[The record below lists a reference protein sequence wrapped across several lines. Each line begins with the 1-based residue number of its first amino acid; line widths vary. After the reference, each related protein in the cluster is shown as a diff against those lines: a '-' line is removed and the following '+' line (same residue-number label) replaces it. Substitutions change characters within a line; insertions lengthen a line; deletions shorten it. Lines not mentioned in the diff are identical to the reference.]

1 VSGKHDGP
9 LVVIGDTLLDIDL
22 EGQAGKIAP
31 DAPVPVLA
39 DVAEQLR
46 AGGAGLAA
54 DIAASLGDRDVVLVT
69 ALADDDAGR
78 RLREQLDGT
87 RLIALRQEGETQIK
101 QRLRADGQTLLRIDA
116 GCPGDVTGPV
126 PDELDG
132 LLAQAAAVLVS
143 DYGRGVAAHPPVT
156 ERLRAVAAR
165 RPVVWDPHL
174 RGPAPV
180 PGTRLVTPNRGE
192 ADELFSRVG
201 GSLGR
206 GLGPVTRAH
215 RQAEALVEAWGVH
228 AVAITLGKQGAL
240 LSYGSG
246 VPQLVPTTP
255 VTGGDVCG
263 AGDSFTAAAALAL
276 AAGAVTSE
284 AVAAGV
290 QTAGD
295 FVAGGGASGWQASRT
310 VPQHP
315 TERDAR
321 SVVRAIRNR
330 GGTVVATGGCFDLVH
345 AGHVETLE
353 AARSLGD
360 CLVVCL
366 NSDASVRR
374 LKGPS
379 RPLVDQADRRRVLS
393 SLSCVDAV
401 VVFDEDSPDR
411 TLAELKP
418 DIWVKGGDY
427 SAEQLPEREVLAQ
440 WGGQAVTVPYL
451 TGRSTTQLVETAR
464 VAAPDTIPDARPST
478 KPAAGADG
486 EPAPTRS
493 TTPGGDA

>member
-1 VSGKHDGP
+1 MTAPVEPTSGKRRRGP

-22 EGQAGKIAP
+22 AGQAGKIAP

-39 DVAEQLR
+39 DVVERAR

-54 DIAASLGDRDVVLVT
+54 DIAANLGDRDVVLVT

-78 RLREQLDGT
+78 TLREQLDGT
-87 RLIALRQEGETQIK
+87 RVLALHQEGETQIK
-101 QRLRADGQTLLRIDA
+101 QRLLADGQTLLRIDT
-116 GCPGDVTGPV
+116 GCPGEVTGPV
-126 PDELDG
+126 PEQLDT
-132 LLAQAAAVLVS
+132 LLERAAAVLVS
-143 DYGRGVAAHPPVT
+143 DYGRGVAAHRGIAD
-156 ERLRAVAAR
+156 RLQRVAAR
-165 RPVVWDPHL
+165 LPVVWDPHL
-174 RGPAPV
+174 RGPRPAR
-180 PGTRLVTPNRGE
+180 GARLVTPNRAE
-192 ADELFSRVG
+192 ADELFSRTGRTVG
-201 GSLGR
+201 GR
-206 GLGPVTRAH
+206 VGPVTRAH
-215 RQAEALVEAWGVH
+215 QQAEALVEEWGVH
-228 AVAITLGKQGAL
+228 AVAITLGGRGAL

-246 VPQLVPTTP
+246 VPQLVPAVP
-255 VTGGDVCG
+255 VSGGDVCG

-315 TERDAR
+315 AERDAR
-321 SVVRAIRNR
+321 AVVRAIRNQ
-330 GGTVVATGGCFDLVH
+330 GGTVVATGGCFDLLH

-374 LKGPS
+374 LKGPD
-379 RPLVDQADRRRVLS
+379 RPLVDQADRRRVLL
-393 SLSCVDAV
+393 SLACVDAV
-401 VVFDEDSPDR
+401 VVFDEDSPER
-411 TLAELKP
+411 ILEELRP
-418 DIWVKGGDY
+418 DMWVKGGDY
-427 SAEQLPEREVLAQ
+427 SAEQLPERQVLAQ

-451 TGRSTTQLVETAR
+451 TGRSTSHLVQNAR
-464 VAAPDTIPDARPST
+464 SLN
-478 KPAAGADG
+478 
-486 EPAPTRS
+486 S
-493 TTPGGDA
+493 TPGGDA